1 MYKLLDRPVAVGVAG
16 VAVLALG
23 LICLRLVPIDIGGV
37 LDAPQ
42 LTVRVGWPG
51 VSALT
56 VESQITAPLE
66 SLVQSL
72 RGVVRLRS
80 TSSAGHSY
88 ITAEFAPD
96 TDIQLAELALAEKI
110 YSFRRQM
117 PPGAAPPRIQYTD
130 PDQFNNPNFVRLM
143 LLGREDP
150 VVLRQYA
157 DDRLK
162 LALQS
167 VPGVEQVTVRGGAQ
181 QHILLEMNHLLARH
195 WQVDQGVLSQALAAQ
210 GIQTRFLGAAP
221 NQGLLSSIQIRG
233 NLADLETLEY
243 VPLKRLA
250 SGRFIY
256 LKDVATVR
264 YRPGS
269 PSSLYR
275 INGFNAIALQF
286 EKTPGSD
293 MIRTSQQIRDKV
305 AELAQQLPEGL
316 EIVALHDKGAEV
328 ERDFRFLRGWSAF
341 SIAFIAWVLIGVFRQ
356 FQTVL
361 LVLSSIWLSVLGAVI
376 LFFAFGIHLNL
387 ATLAG
392 FTIGFGLIVD
402 NAIVIYDYLHRRVQ
416 SLAPGGDVR
425 AAVAA
430 GLREGVHPIVVSNL
444 TTLGAFLPVF
454 FLSRELQGYFE
465 PFVVALGLTLT
476 IALLV
481 ALTLIPTFFYWMV
494 ARSVGAPVASTDRC
508 YRLYRAVLFFCVRHK
523 VMFLGLVAWMVGVPL
538 WLLPDR
544 LGDEREFVPATD
556 KITTQQQYKA
566 WLATRDTTTSSSF
579 FGNVIFSS
587 KRAQADRPIW
597 QRLYAGGADLY
608 NQAWSNPI
616 VSAVKPA
623 LFKGSGGATYFLFGN
638 LSHRLDRRPPRHILQ
653 ELSEGFSLIVSLRI
667 PHNAHIS
674 RMDKILQDIEKQLF
688 NFAPYIE
695 GIIAQSAGRYG
706 LIQVL
711 LKEEYRTSE
720 IPYVL
725 YERLAAYEGN
735 LGGVGMSIY
744 GKGLEGIGKP
754 LGGSRSVSNQL
765 SIHGFNFG
773 QVGNIANDMAARLR
787 QRRSRRIKDIHID
800 FAYGPSQREIV
811 AQFDHAK
818 TASIGLSHADVTREI
833 QNRLATSSPAAQVY
847 VDGRQYAISVA
858 DTGASRMST
867 RRLSQVALDAHPAR
881 IGHVAHIE
889 QQAVT
894 PSIKREDQ
902 RYIRTIGFTVLGS
915 HSYSRSILQ
924 DIVAHTPL
932 PYGYSLSNPTM
943 YRMDQKEQRELG
955 GMVLLAV
962 LLVWMIAAALFESWT
977 QPLLVLVALPLT
989 LIGIGAALFL
999 FNAPFNQGG
1008 YAALL
1013 LLMGIAVNNSILL
1026 VYAISNALKRRPA
1039 DPTEAI
1045 TQAAFQ
1051 RLRPIFITTLTTVA
1065 GFLPMLLQG
1074 DKTDFWYT
1082 LALGTSGGLVS
1093 SSILLILVVP
1103 LCAVWRIR
1111 VRPNA
1116 KHGTGVAD

>member
-1 MYKLLDRPVAVGVAG
+1 MHALLDRPVAVGVAG

-23 LICLRLVPIDIGGV
+23 LVCFRLVPIDIGDP
-37 LDAPQ
+37 LDTPQ
-42 LTVRVGWPG
+42 LTLRVEWSG

-56 VESQITAPLE
+56 IESQLTAPLE

-72 RGVVRLRS
+72 RGVVRLSS
-80 TSSAGHSY
+80 TSYKGHAS

-96 TDIQLAELALAEKI
+96 TDIQLAELELAEKI

-117 PPGAAPPRIQYTD
+117 PLGASLPRVQSTD
-130 PDQFNNPNFVRLM
+130 PDQLNNPNFVRLM

-150 VVLRQYA
+150 AVLRRYA
-157 DDRLK
+157 DDRLR
-162 LALQS
+162 LPLQS
-167 VPGVEQVTVRGGAQ
+167 VPGVEQVTVLGGSQ
-181 QHILLEMNHLLARH
+181 QHILIEVNHLLAQR
-195 WQVDQGVLSQALAAQ
+195 WQIDQGVLSQALAAQ
-210 GIQTRFLGAAP
+210 GIQTRFLGAAQS
-221 NQGLLSSIQIRG
+221 QGALSSIQLHG
-233 NLADLETLEY
+233 NLADLETLEHA
-243 VPLKRLA
+243 PLKRLA

-264 YRPGS
+264 YQPGP

-275 INGFNAIALQF
+275 INGRNAIAIQF

-305 AELAQQLPEGL
+305 AELTQQLPEGF
-316 EIVALHDKGAEV
+316 EIVALHDKGAEI
-328 ERDFRFLRGWSAF
+328 EQDFRLLLRWSAF
-341 SIAFIAWVLIGVFRQ
+341 SIAFIALVLVGVFRH

-361 LVLSSIWLSVLGAVI
+361 LILSSIWLSVLGAVVV
-376 LFFAFGIHLNL
+376 FFTLGIHLNL

-416 SLAPGGDVR
+416 SLAPGGDMR

-481 ALTLIPTFFYWMV
+481 ALTLIPTFFYRTV
-494 ARSVGAPVASTDRC
+494 ARSALAPVASTDRF
-508 YRLYRAVLFFCVRHK
+508 YRLYRTVLSLCVRRK
-523 VMFLGLVAWMVGVPL
+523 KMFLALVVWTVGVPL
-538 WLLPDR
+538 WLLPDE
-544 LGDEREFVPATD
+544 LGGERVVQATD
-556 KITTQQQYKA
+556 TITTRQQYKA
-566 WLATRDTTTSSSF
+566 WLATRDTTTSSSLF
-579 FGNVIFSS
+579 AS
-587 KRAQADRPIW
+587 KRSPEDPPIW
-597 QRLYAGGADLY
+597 ERLYVGGADFY
-608 NQAWSNPI
+608 NQTWGNPVVGTI
-616 VSAVKPA
+616 KPV
-623 LFKGSGGATYFLFGN
+623 LFKAFGGATYFLFSD

-674 RMDKILQDIEKQLF
+674 RMDKILQDVEKQLL

-695 GIIAQSAGRYG
+695 GIISQSAGRYG

-711 LKEEYRTSE
+711 LKEEYRTSD

-725 YERLAAYEGN
+725 YERLVAYEGN
-735 LGGVGMSIY
+735 LGGVGMSVY

-754 LGGSRSVSNQL
+754 LSGSRSVSNQL

-773 QVGNIANDMAARLR
+773 QVGNIAEDIAEQLR
-787 QRRSRRIKDIHID
+787 QRRSRRIKDIYLD
-800 FAYGPSQREIV
+800 FASGPSQHEIV
-811 AQFDHAK
+811 TQFDHAK
-818 TASIGLSHADVTREI
+818 TAVLGLNHADLIREI
-833 QNRLATSSPAAQVY
+833 QGRLATGGTAAQVY
-847 VDGRQYAISVA
+847 VDGRQYAVSVA
-858 DTGASRMST
+858 DTGAGRMSA
-867 RRLSQVALDAHPAR
+867 RRLGQVALAAHPAR

-889 QQAVT
+889 KRAVT

-915 HSYSRSILQ
+915 YSYSNSILQ
-924 DIVAHTPL
+924 DIVDHTPL
-932 PYGYSLSNPTM
+932 PYGYSLSNPM
-943 YRMDQKEQRELG
+943 IYEMDKKEQRELG
-955 GMVLLAV
+955 GIVLLAV

-977 QPLLVLVALPLT
+977 QPLLVLIALPLA
-989 LIGIGAALFL
+989 LIGMGAAFFL
-999 FNAPFNQGG
+999 FDAPFNQGG

-1026 VYAISNALKRRPA
+1026 VYTISNALKRQPT

-1045 TQAAFQ
+1045 ANAAFQ
-1051 RLRPIFITTLTTVA
+1051 RLRPIFITTLTTIA
-1065 GFLPMLLQG
+1065 GFLPLLLQG
-1074 DKTDFWYT
+1074 DRTDFWYT
-1082 LALGTSGGLVS
+1082 LALGTSGGLAS
-1093 SSILLILVVP
+1093 SSVLLVLVVP
-1103 LCAVWRIR
+1103 LCAIWRTR
-1111 VRPNA
+1111 VRLDTSSP
-1116 KHGTGVAD
+1116 